1 MLCISGSPE
10 HACLECPVLPFPQ
23 NNLRLCWLCISAP
36 HAVRYVI
43 ELSEQINKFSE
54 RMMWTTHILSWVC
67 CSADVF
73 VRKRAYSLLSCG
85 STGARTQGPA
95 SPALGF
101 LPLKL
106 SFMSVRLRVYMCTTC
121 IQCSSSPDEG
131 LWSPRT
137 RVSDGPKSCGC
148 WELIQVLY
156 KSRDKWGCWGLKAA
170 GFLCRESRLL
180 GLVFRAGKSACEGW
194 LLFTTRSSLS
204 DRSVGCVYRS
214 SDLFGFQREAK
225 KCEVHQS
232 HRRHH
237 LNLLLLWACTCA
249 WVCTHGA
256 TL

>member
-10 HACLECPVLPFPQ
+10 HVGLECPVLPFPQ
-23 NNLRLCWLCISAP
+23 NNLRAVLTLYLSLAP

-67 CSADVF
+67 CRADVF
-73 VRKRAYSLLSCG
+73 VRKCAYSLLSCG
-85 STGARTQGPA
+85 PAGARTQGPA
-95 SPALGF
+95 SPALGS

-106 SFMSVRLRVYMCTTC
+106 SFIFMSVRLRVYMCTTC

-170 GFLCRESRLL
+170 VCCAEKAQTARVGIQSRQ
-180 GLVFRAGKSACEGW
+180 VC
-194 LLFTTRSSLS
+194 
-204 DRSVGCVYRS
+204 
-214 SDLFGFQREAK
+214 
-225 KCEVHQS
+225 
-232 HRRHH
+232 
-237 LNLLLLWACTCA
+237 LWR
-249 WVCTHGA
+249 VA
-256 TL
+256 TV